1 MNSVNKTI
9 RQTIKDQMKTHEL
22 TQREL
27 AKRTNMHETNLA
39 RLLAGRSGK
48 INEGWQRVLDELGLE
63 LVALPKGTDL
73 TQFKN
78 LKGE

>member
-27 AKRTNMHETNLA
+27 AKRTDMHETNLA

-48 INEGWQRVLDELGLE
+48 VNEGWQRVLDELGLE
-63 LVALPKGTDL
+63 LVALPKGTDM

-78 LKGE
+78 PRGE

>member
-1 MNSVNKTI
+1 MDNVNETI
-9 RQTIKDQMKTHEL
+9 RQTVKEKMKMREL

-27 AKRTNMHETNLA
+27 AKRTDMHETNLA

-63 LVALPKGTDL
+63 LVAVPKGTDL
-73 TQFKN
+73 TQFKEP
-78 LKGE
+78 KGA

>member
-1 MNSVNKTI
+1 MNSMNGTI
-9 RQTIKDQMKTHEL
+9 RQTVKNHMRARDL

-27 AKRTNMHETNLA
+27 ARRTDMHETNLA

-63 LVALPKGTDL
+63 LIAVPKGTDISKL
-73 TQFKN
+73 
-78 LKGE
+78 LEKGE

>member
-1 MNSVNKTI
+1 MESMNDTI
-9 RQTIKDQMKTHEL
+9 RQAVKNRMRARDL

-27 AKRTNMHETNLA
+27 ARRTDMHETNLA

-63 LVALPKGTDL
+63 LVAVPKEGD
-73 TQFKN
+73 N
-78 LKGE
+78 